1 MPPVFGLVPTYR
13 GRGRGR
19 GSNAHYGRSRGFFR
33 GRGHGRSD
41 GQNTNVP
48 ARGDDGTQ
56 LEDRFESIR
65 MYDEIDE
72 KLGFGRVQEGSAREG
87 WLVNMHPTT
96 IRTDEWASGRAAVDF
111 YFIQDDGGMFKCTY
125 AYDPYFYIACK
136 VGLENTIEEWLT
148 KKYEGLLLKV
158 VRERKEDLKM
168 PNHLLSHPRL
178 FLQLVFRNVTDLLA
192 VRRDLM
198 PLALANSAKM
208 NAIDAY
214 AEVVNAEA
222 AASARIAVDGD
233 DVNTTAWSM
242 DVDSGQSTKKG
253 SGDRDP
259 REGIIDIREFDV
271 PYYLRVAI
279 DNDIRVGLWY
289 SVAMESG
296 QPTLTRLVDRVKR
309 AEPVVMAYDIETTK
323 APLKFPDQAVDQV
336 MMISYMIDAQG
347 YLIVNRDIVSEDIE
361 DFEYTPKDGYE
372 GPFTTFNEPDEEA
385 TIRRFFEHIQSAKP
399 TVMATFNG
407 DSFDFPFL
415 AARARVHGIDMYLE
429 TGFAK
434 DSEDEFKSRQCI
446 HMDCFRWVKRDSYLP
461 QGSQGLKAVTKAKLG
476 YNPVELDPELMTPY
490 ALEHPQE
497 LAQYSVS
504 DAVATYYLYMKYV
517 HPFIFS
523 LCNIIPLNP
532 DEVLRK
538 GSGTLCETLLM
549 VEAYKAHI
557 IMPNRHEEHFGNMF
571 EGHLL
576 ASETYVGGHVE
587 ALEAGVFRSDI
598 PTHFKLVPATV
609 QKLIDDLDH
618 ALKFCIQTES
628 GLELDQVS
636 NFEEIKDKIQSILE
650 EMRDNP
656 NRTDKPLIYHLDV
669 AAMYPNIMLSN
680 RLQPDSMIDESACA
694 VCDFNHEDKQ
704 CARKLEWAWRGE
716 FFPAQRDEL
725 NMIKHALYQETFPG
739 KFKGGPPRKF
749 SDLSSTEQT
758 ALIHKRLGD
767 YSRRVYKKVKDTRII
782 TRESIVCQRENP
794 FYIDTVRSF
803 RDRRYEYKGL
813 HKMWK
818 KNLDK
823 ALGGGELAEIEEA
836 KKMIVLYDSLQLAH
850 KCILNSFY
858 GYVMRKGARWHS
870 MEMAGITCLT
880 GAKIIQMARKLVDDI
895 GRPLELDT
903 DGIWCMLPG
912 IFPENFSFKLV
923 NGKSLGFSYPCT
935 MLNHLVHAGF
945 TNHQYHTLVNGKYE
959 VKSENSIF
967 FELDGPYKAMIL
979 PSSKEEDKLLK
990 KRYAVFNDDGSLAE
1004 LKGFEVKRRGELQL
1018 IKIFQSQ
1025 IFEKFLLGTT
1035 TEECYAAVAKVADQ
1049 WLDVLFSKAVALD
1062 DEELV
1067 ELIAENRSMS
1077 KTLQEY
1083 GAQKSTSISTAKR
1096 LAEFLGDQMVKD
1108 KGLACKFIISAKP
1121 FGAPVTERAVP
1132 VAIFSAAES
1141 IKRLYLR
1148 KWLKDNSLVNFD
1160 LRNILD
1166 WDYYIERLG
1175 SVIQK
1180 LITIPAAMQGVS
1192 NPVPRIRHPDWLSR
1206 RVATAQDRFQQHKLT
1221 NFFKSGPARIKQ
1233 PKNRDMESG
1242 NDENSDE
1249 GDGSMDIEDISQPS
1263 KAPKPKVAVV
1273 NRKVAGDKTTT
1284 KPVPKP
1290 LPNPTVNYSAWL
1302 KAIRPVWK
1310 EARTSRLQAAGV
1322 SNLPSIFKGAHQ
1334 PIVRSA
1340 AWDVIQIRP
1349 TRRQGRFMMWLGT
1362 ETDVVQ
1368 VALRIK
1374 RQFYI
1379 NLKSPPVTTGP
1390 HATFSPD
1397 YDTERV
1403 NKILPRNHPS
1413 QHLYQ
1418 ISVTEDVYKSNVGH
1432 FAHLMHNPQ
1441 TDGVYETQISLPM
1454 RAVLQLGT
1462 SCSITSGQE
1471 ITLSRAR
1478 DTGFDLHQLE
1488 PASTSLQR
1496 RPYLDSGRRFKY
1508 NFLFHSCSSDNDV
1521 HVFALFGDKT
1531 VASIHIVD
1539 PASRR
1544 GGFSRLSEAYMF
1556 MLEQHRQRSQPSV
1569 IDYTDTM
1576 EFTVSYH
1583 SNDTTAMKA
1592 LNRELGLAEYKAKI
1606 LTLASRKDLGYY
1618 ETGIAAISN
1627 LPVLRM
1633 ASNRNTSLDRLD
1645 WQRVAIQGFLSH
1657 YFAFGEWLRD
1667 SIDNSVYYDVP
1678 IGNTPTDQSLFFMD
1692 VAFARKLMK
1701 QDMVLWWSPGMKP
1714 DLGGR
1719 ETDGSAGGLSE
1730 DVTSPE
1736 TSRPGCYTNVC
1747 LLIEMRNLA
1756 VDAVLQSSLVNELE
1770 GSGGTTS
1777 FEAITHTLEDYANG
1791 EPHSSVTLGDSVLSP
1806 QVFFILKN
1814 LVKGWM
1820 LDKAGSAESPAE
1832 IAVAFFWRWIS
1843 SPSSHMY
1850 DLGIH
1855 RFIHGLM
1862 TKTFFQ
1868 LQAEFKR
1875 LGSTVIYA
1883 DFGQILLLT
1892 SKPPGN
1898 ATAYATY
1905 ITTAVLSNELFKHLY
1920 LHTDRYYDFLLYL
1933 DSANQG
1939 GIVCVDPRAKEPSPT
1954 PCMSNTWN
1962 IQAFLPPAIQSTF
1975 HQEISRF
1982 ILDYYRIRTKHTA
1995 AGKTP
2000 MRVLNPN
2007 YTTGVQPDERFVQEQ
2022 DEIKSYIS
2030 RKLTRRLLAVVHKI
2044 VQQHRSAMMG
2054 EEPDLDYDFPVLPGS
2069 YLTFT
2074 NPALEFV
2081 KSLCEVFGLAK
2092 EYSIEIGL
2100 MRRSLLDIVGVRE
2113 FAEEAT
2119 WRQPCQSFK
2128 LSMVICHYCNQMRD
2142 FDFCRD
2148 VDLLPQPGK
2157 DGGVAKV
2164 SHRWACASCDTEYDR
2179 RAIERSM
2186 IDVVRRMELSFQVQ
2200 DLKCTKCKR
2209 IKVDNLNLHC
2219 QCSGNVHWTV
2229 GKAEARRKLR
2239 TIVNVAVV
2247 HNLAMLKAYTSQVLE
2262 SW

>member
-1 MPPVFGLVPTYR
+1 MQPIFGLVPQNR
-13 GRGRGR
+13 GRGRGGFRGGSRGWNRGGFR
-19 GSNAHYGRSRGFFR
+19 GSSR
-33 GRGHGRSD
+33 GRGRGGGSTS
-41 GQNTNVP
+41 GAEKAPVP
-48 ARGDDGTQ
+48 ARGDDGTHI
-56 LEDRFESIR
+56 EERFESVKV
-65 MYDEIDE
+65 YDEIDE
-72 KLGFGRVQEGSAREG
+72 KLGFARIEEGGKRDG

-96 IRTDEWASGRAAVDF
+96 VRSEDWPSGRAAVDY
-111 YFIQDDGGMFKCTY
+111 YFIQDDGGMFKSRKTG
-125 AYDPYFYIACK
+125 F
-136 VGLENTIEEWLT
+136 ENTIEEWLM
-148 KKYEGLLLKV
+148 KKYEGALLKI
-158 VRERKEDLKM
+158 VRERKEDLRM
-168 PNHLLSHPRL
+168 ASLQSYPNHLLSPPRL
-178 FLQLVFRNVTDLLA
+178 FMRLVFRNVTDLLT
-192 VRRDLM
+192 VRRDIM

-214 AEVVNAEA
+214 AEVIKAEA
-222 AASARIAVDGD
+222 ASTRIVVNGEDAPSA
-233 DVNTTAWSM
+233 AWSM
-242 DVDSGQSTKKG
+242 DVDSISETKKG

-289 SVAMESG
+289 TVTIEAG
-296 QPTLTRLVDRVKR
+296 QPTLSRITDRVKR

-347 YLIVNRDIVSEDIE
+347 YLIVNRDIVSEDID
-361 DFEYTPKDGYE
+361 DFEYTPKEGYE
-372 GPFTTFNEPDEEA
+372 GPFTTFNEADEEA
-385 TIRRFFEHIQSAKP
+385 TIRRFFEHIQTAKP

-415 AARARVHGIDMYLE
+415 AARAQVHGIDMFLE
-429 TGFAK
+429 TGFAR
-434 DSEDEFKSRQCI
+434 DSENEFKSRNCI

-490 ALEHPQE
+490 ALERPQE

-523 LCNIIPLNP
+523 LCNIIPLRP

-549 VEAYKAHI
+549 VEAYAAHI
-557 IMPNRHEEHFGNMF
+557 IMPNRHEDDFGNMF

-598 PTHFKLVPATV
+598 PTHFKLVPETV
-609 QKLIDDLDH
+609 QKLIDDLDR
-618 ALKFCIQTES
+618 ALEFCIATES
-628 GLELDQVS
+628 GLNLTRDQVS
-636 NFEEIKDKIQSILE
+636 NYQEIKDKIQSALE
-650 EMRDNP
+650 QMRDNP
-656 NRTDKPLIYHLDV
+656 VRSDKPLIYHLDV

-680 RLQPDSMIDESACA
+680 RLQPDSMIDESVCA
-694 VCDFNHEDKQ
+694 VCDFNTEDKQ
-704 CARKLEWAWRGE
+704 CARKMEWAWRGE

-725 NMIKHALYQETFPG
+725 NMVKHALHQESFPP
-739 KFKGGPPRKF
+739 KFPNGPKRKF
-749 SDLSSTEQT
+749 TDLTPTEQT

-767 YSRRVYKKVKDTRII
+767 YSKKVYKKIKDTRVI
-782 TRESIVCQRENP
+782 TRESIICQRENP

-813 HKMWK
+813 HKTWK
-818 KNLDK
+818 KNLDA
-823 ALGGGELAEIEEA
+823 ALASGGLAEIEEA

-880 GAKIIQMARKLVDDI
+880 GAKIIQMARKLVDGI

-912 IFPENFSFKLV
+912 IFPENFTFKLST
-923 NGKSLGFSYPCT
+923 GKTLFFSYPCT

-945 TNHQYHTLVNGKYE
+945 TNHQYHTLKDGRYE
-959 VKSENSIF
+959 VRSENSIF

-1035 TEECYAAVAKVADQ
+1035 TEECYAAVARVADQ
-1049 WLDVLFSKAVALD
+1049 WLDVLFTKASTLD

-1121 FGAPVTERAVP
+1121 HGAPVTERAVP

-1141 IKRLYLR
+1141 VKRVYLR
-1148 KWLKDNSLVNFD
+1148 KWLKDNSLTSFD
-1160 LRNILD
+1160 LRSILD
-1166 WDYYIERLG
+1166 WEYYIERLG

-1221 NFFKSGPARIKQ
+1221 SFFKVAPRPAA
-1233 PKNRDMESG
+1233 PMTAD
-1242 NDENSDE
+1242 DED
-1249 GDGSMDIEDISQPS
+1249 DGSDDGSNDGHITGDIEDLGSQRKSS
-1263 KAPKPKVAVV
+1263 KSKIAVV
-1273 NRKVAGDKTTT
+1273 NRKVPENKNLG
-1284 KPVPKP
+1284 VPAQKKP
-1290 LPNPTVNYSAWL
+1290 LPNPSTNYSAWL
-1302 KAIRPVWK
+1302 RAIRPIWK
-1310 EARTSRLQAAGV
+1310 AERTSRLQASGA
-1322 SNLPSIFKGAHQ
+1322 SNLPAIFRGIQQ
-1334 PIVRSA
+1334 PIARSTC
-1340 AWDVIQIRP
+1340 WDVIQIRP
-1349 TRRQGRFMMWLGT
+1349 TPRDGRFMLWLGT

-1368 VALRIK
+1368 VVLRIK

-1379 NLKSPPVTTGP
+1379 NLKTPAIHGGS
-1390 HATFSPD
+1390 HATFQSE
-1397 YDTERV
+1397 YLSEKV
-1403 NKILPRNHPS
+1403 SKVLPRGHPS
-1413 QHLYQ
+1413 LHLYK
-1418 ISVTEDVYKSNVGH
+1418 ITVSEDIYKSNVGH
-1432 FAHLMHNPQ
+1432 FAHLMNNPQ
-1441 TDGVYETQISLPM
+1441 TDGVYETQLPLAM
-1454 RAVLQLGT
+1454 RALLELGS
-1462 SCSITSGQE
+1462 SCSIQPGQE

-1488 PASTSLQR
+1488 KSPQSLR
-1496 RPYLDSGRRFKY
+1496 KKAYLD
-1508 NFLFHSCSSDNDV
+1508 
-1521 HVFALFGDKT
+1521 
-1531 VASIHIVD
+1531 
-1539 PASRR
+1539 
-1544 GGFSRLSEAYMF
+1544 GGL
-1556 MLEQHRQRSQPSV
+1556 
-1569 IDYTDTM
+1569 
-1576 EFTVSYH
+1576 
-1583 SNDTTAMKA
+1583 AMKSIS
-1592 LNRELGLAEYKAKI
+1592 RELGLAEYKSKI
-1606 LTLASRKDLGYY
+1606 LVLSSRKDFSYY
-1618 ETGIAAISN
+1618 ERGIAAISN
-1627 LPVLRM
+1627 IPVLRM
-1633 ASNRNTSLDRLD
+1633 TLNQQASLDRLD
-1645 WQRVAIQGFLSH
+1645 WQRAAVQGLLGH

-1667 SIDNSVYYDVP
+1667 TIDNSVYYDVP
-1678 IGNTPTDQSLFFMD
+1678 IGNIPADHSLFFMD
-1692 VAFARKLMK
+1692 VAFARRLIK
-1701 QDMVLWWSPGMKP
+1701 QGMVLWWSPGTKP

-1719 ETDGSAGGLSE
+1719 EADGSAGALAE
-1730 DVTSPE
+1730 EVISPE
-1736 TSRPGCYTNVC
+1736 TSRPGLYTNVC

-1756 VDAVLQSSLVNELE
+1756 VDAVLQSSLINELE

-1777 FEAITHTLEDYANG
+1777 FDSISHTLQEYANG
-1791 EPHSSVTLGDSVLSP
+1791 DAHASVTLGDSVLSP
-1806 QVFFILKN
+1806 QVFFILKG

-1820 LDKAGSAESPAE
+1820 LDKASGADSPAE
-1832 IAVAFFWRWIS
+1832 LAIAFFWRWVS
-1843 SPSSHMY
+1843 SPSAQMY
-1850 DLGIH
+1850 DLGMH
-1855 RFIHGLM
+1855 RFVHGLM
-1862 TKTFFQ
+1862 VKTFFQ
-1868 LQAEFKR
+1868 VQAEFKR

-1883 DFGQILLLT
+1883 DLGQILLLT
-1892 SKPPGN
+1892 SKPPGS
-1898 ATAYATY
+1898 AAAYATY
-1905 ITTAVLSNELFKHLY
+1905 ITTAVTSNELFKHLY
-1920 LHTDRYYDFLLYL
+1920 LHTERYYDILLYL

-1939 GIVCVDPRAKEPSPT
+1939 GIVCLDPRRKEPSPV
-1954 PCMSNTWN
+1954 PCMANTWN
-1962 IQAFLPPAIQSTF
+1962 IQAFLPPAIQPLF
-1975 HQEISRF
+1975 HQEVSRF
-1982 ILDYYRIRTKHTA
+1982 LVELYRIRMKHISST
-1995 AGKTP
+1995 KTP
-2000 MRVLNPN
+2000 VRVLDAN
-2007 YTTGVQPDERFVQEQ
+2007 YTTGVQPDERFAQEQ

-2030 RKLTRRLLAVVHKI
+2030 RRLTRRLLPIVNKI
-2044 VQQHRSAMMG
+2044 VQEQRRAMMG
-2054 EEPDLDYDFPVLPGS
+2054 EEPELDYVFPVLPGS
-2069 YLTFT
+2069 YLSFT

-2081 KSLCEVFGLAK
+2081 KSICEVFGLAR
-2092 EYSIEIGL
+2092 EYHIEITL
-2100 MRRSLLDIVGVRE
+2100 LRRTLLDIVGVRE

-2148 VDLLPQPGK
+2148 VDLLPKAQGSNNNAAA
-2157 DGGVAKV
+2157 DEGGGRTTTATTTR
-2164 SHRWACASCDTEYDR
+2164 SAYRWTCASCDTEYDR

-2186 IDVVRRMELSFQVQ
+2186 IDVVKRMELAFQVQ
-2200 DLKCTKCKR
+2200 DLRCSKCKR
-2209 IKVDNLNLHC
+2209 IKADNLSLHC
-2219 QCSGNVHWTV
+2219 TCSGPVMWTV
-2229 GKAEARRKLR
+2229 AKADNRRKLR
-2239 TIVNVAVV
+2239 TIVNVASV
-2247 HNLAMLKAYTSQVLE
+2247 HNLAMLKSYAEQVLE
-2262 SW
+2262 AW